1 MGELQS
7 IRVVKVTKGRYCISL
22 VWAGLRY
29 RFYNGARI
37 GSWSK
42 PQSLPLAK
50 RQRAFEDL
58 CLEYQRAIEIGW
70 SPKDDWSYRLLQ
82 KETTSKD
89 LLKDAL
95 ALKLNQ
101 NISDS
106 YRRSLIWITSKLSAF
121 LNGRTPTPTLIA
133 AFVIDSN
140 WTPSTRNIIRR
151 HLLAFEKVM
160 AEFGYEGSI
169 KSLLPKYRIEEK
181 LHKPFKDIVAV
192 LGEIESFDSRLHLCC
207 LLAYGCLLRPH
218 REIRL
223 LTWRDISDGFDQVSL
238 GGNQNKGKRNRI
250 VPIGAYIQPY
260 LKAFKRING
269 ANDDNIFSGNK
280 RPYNRDYFK
289 TLWTKFKK
297 QSQILEPN
305 QTLYSFRHSGAI
317 QVYEKTGSLTKLQQ
331 VMGHSS
337 LQVSLTYL
345 RGLEVR
351 QLEQEDMPSIDI
363 EFDSH

>member
-7 IRVVKVTKGRYCISL
+7 IRVVKVSKGRYCISL
-22 VWAGLRY
+22 LWAGLRY

-58 CLEYQRAIEIGW
+58 CLEYQRAIDVGW
-70 SPKDDWSYRLLQ
+70 LPKYDWSYRLLQ
-82 KETTSKD
+82 KETSSKN
-89 LLKDAL
+89 LLNEAL
-95 ALKLNQ
+95 ASKLNQ

-106 YRRSLIWITSKLSAF
+106 YRRSLTWMVTKLSAF

-133 AFVIDSN
+133 AFVNDSH

-151 HLLAFEKVM
+151 HLLAFEKEM
-160 AEFGYEGSI
+160 AKFGYEGSI
-169 KSLLPKYRIEEK
+169 RSQLPKHRIEEK
-181 LHKPFKDIVAV
+181 LHKPFKDVLAV
-192 LGEIESFDSRLHLCC
+192 LEEIKAFDARLHLCC

-223 LTWRDISDGFDQVSL
+223 LTWGDISVDLDQVSL

-250 VPIGAYIQPY
+250 VPIGTYIQPY

-269 ANDDNIFSGNK
+269 TSDDNVFSGNK
-280 RPYNRDYFK
+280 SPYNRDYFK

-317 QVYEKTGSLTKLQQ
+317 QVFEKTGSLSKLQQ
-331 VMGHSS
+331 VMGHSN
-337 LQVSLTYL
+337 LTVSITYL
-345 RGLEVR
+345 RGLNLR
-351 QLEQEDMPSIDI
+351 FIDQNDMPSLNINN
-363 EFDSH
+363 

>member
-7 IRVVKVTKGRYCISL
+7 IRVVKVSKGRYCISL

-58 CLEYQRAIEIGW
+58 CLEYQRAIDVGW
-70 SPKDDWSYRLLQ
+70 SPKDDWSYRQLQ
-82 KETTSKD
+82 KETTSKN
-89 LLKDAL
+89 LLNEAL
-95 ALKLNQ
+95 ASKLNE
-101 NISDS
+101 NISES
-106 YRRSLIWITSKLSAF
+106 YKRSLMWMTSKLSSF
-121 LNGRTPTPTLIA
+121 LNGKTPTPMLIA
-133 AFVIDSN
+133 AFVNDSH

-151 HLLAFEKVM
+151 HLLAFEKEM
-160 AEFGYEGSI
+160 AKYGYEGSI
-169 KSLLPKYRIEEK
+169 RSLIPKHRIEEK
-181 LHKPFKDIVAV
+181 LHKPFKDVKAV
-192 LGEIESFDSRLHLCC
+192 LEEIKSFDSRLHLCC

-223 LTWRDISDGFDQVSL
+223 LTWQEISDSFDQVSL

-250 VPIGAYIQPY
+250 VPIGDYIQPY
-260 LKAFKRING
+260 LMAFKRING
-269 ANDDNIFSGNK
+269 ASDDNIFSGNK
-280 RPYNRDYFK
+280 RPFNRDYFK

-317 QVYEKTGSLTKLQQ
+317 QVYEHTGSLTKLQQ

-345 RGLEVR
+345 RGLDVK
-351 QLEQEDMPSIDI
+351 QLEVGDMPSI
-363 EFDSH
+363 EWNSH

>member
-7 IRVVKVTKGRYCISL
+7 IRVVKVSKGRYCISL

-29 RFYNGARI
+29 RFYNGVRI

-58 CLEYQRAIEIGW
+58 CLEYQRVIDVGW
-70 SPKDDWSYRLLQ
+70 LPKDDWSDRLLQ
-82 KETTSKD
+82 KESTSKN
-89 LLKDAL
+89 LLNEAL
-95 ALKLNQ
+95 ASKLNQ
-101 NISDS
+101 NISDP
-106 YRRSLIWITSKLSAF
+106 YRRSLIWVTSKLSAF
-121 LNGRTPTPTLIA
+121 LNGKTPTPTLIA
-133 AFVIDSN
+133 AFINESK

-151 HLLAFEKVM
+151 HLMAFEKEM
-160 AEFGYEGSI
+160 AKYGYEGSI
-169 KSLLPKYRIEEK
+169 SNLIPKHKIEEK
-181 LHKPFKDIVAV
+181 LHKPFKDVIAV
-192 LGEIESFDSRLHLCC
+192 LEEIKAFDARLHLCC

-223 LTWRDISDGFDQVSL
+223 LTWADISDSFDQVSL

-250 VPIGAYIQPY
+250 VPIGTYIQPY
-260 LKAFKRING
+260 LMAFKRINS
-269 ANDDNIFSGNK
+269 ASDDNIFSGNK

-317 QVYEKTGSLTKLQQ
+317 QVFEKSGSLVKLQQ

-345 RGLEVR
+345 RGLDVK
-351 QLEQEDMPSIDI
+351 QLDVGDMPFI
-363 EFDSH
+363 EVNPK